1 MKKIRKI
8 IFTLIIAILFSSCII
23 GSVVGGTISA
33 AGSIVGGTISAT
45 GKILGALIGDD
56 SGEIKAKG
64 VKYNYSDIEVEIDQ
78 DKTIV
83 SGTVYH
89 NTKTK
94 ENVRIEI
101 PCYDKD
107 KNYLGDAVANIDKLP
122 KKKKWKFNAV
132 IERNDVKYANIKE
145 AYIAS
150 SN

>member
-1 MKKIRKI
+1 MRKLVLM
-8 IFTLIIAILFSSCII
+8 FGVSVLFSSCIV

-45 GKILGALIGDD
+45 GKIIGALIGDD

-64 VKYNYSDIEVEIDQ
+64 VKYEYSDVEVEIDQ

-101 PCYDKD
+101 PCYDKN
-107 KNYLGDAVANIDKLP
+107 KNYIGDAVATIDELP

-132 IERNDVKYANIKE
+132 IERADVKYANIKE
-145 AYIAS
+145 AYIS
-150 SN
+150 STN

>member
-1 MKKIRKI
+1 MKKIVLTSI
-8 IFTLIIAILFSSCII
+8 LAVLFSSCII

-45 GKILGALIGDD
+45 GKIIGALIGDD
-56 SGEIKAKG
+56 DGEIKAKG
-64 VKYNYSDIEVEIDQ
+64 VKYNYSDVEVEIDQ
-78 DKTIV
+78 DRTIV
-83 SGTVYH
+83 TGTVSH

-107 KNYLGDAVANIDKLP
+107 KNYIGDAVDTIDELP
-122 KKKKWKFNAV
+122 KKKKWEFKAV
-132 IERNDVKYANIKE
+132 IESADVKYANIKE
-145 AYIAS
+145 AYISS

>member
-1 MKKIRKI
+1 MKKI
-8 IFTLIIAILFSSCII
+8 IFTLGLAVLFSSCII

-45 GKILGALIGDD
+45 GKIIGALIGDD
-56 SGEIKAKG
+56 DGEIKAKG
-64 VKYNYSDIEVEIDQ
+64 VKYEYSDVKVEIDQ

-83 SGTVYH
+83 TGTVYH
-89 NTKTK
+89 NTSTK

-107 KNYLGDAVANIDKLP
+107 KKYLGDAIDTIEELP
-122 KKKKWKFNAV
+122 KKKKWKFKAV
-132 IERNDVKYANIKE
+132 IERADVKYANIKE
-145 AYIAS
+145 AYISS

>member
-1 MKKIRKI
+1 MKKI
-8 IFTLIIAILFSSCII
+8 FLTLGMAILFSSCII

-33 AGSIVGGTISAT
+33 AGSIVGGTIKAT
-45 GKILGALIGDD
+45 GKIIGAIIDD
-56 SGEIKAKG
+56 DEGEIKAKG
-64 VKYNYSDIEVEIDQ
+64 VKYTYSDAKVEVDH

-89 NTKTK
+89 NTRTK

-107 KNYLGDAVANIDKLP
+107 KNYLGDAVDTIEVLE
-122 KKKKWKFNAV
+122 KKEKWHFNA
-132 IERNDVKYANIKE
+132 IIRNTDVKYANVKD
-145 AYIAS
+145 AYISS

>member
-1 MKKIRKI
+1 MKKIVLTSI
-8 IFTLIIAILFSSCII
+8 LAVLFSSCII

-45 GKILGALIGDD
+45 GKIIGALIGDD
-56 SGEIKAKG
+56 DGEIKAKG
-64 VKYNYSDIEVEIDQ
+64 VKYNYSDVEVEIDQ
-78 DKTIV
+78 DRTIV
-83 SGTVYH
+83 TGTVNH

-107 KNYLGDAVANIDKLP
+107 KNYIGDAVDTIDELP
-122 KKKKWKFNAV
+122 KKKKWEFKAV
-132 IERNDVKYANIKE
+132 IESADVKYANIKE
-145 AYIAS
+145 AYISS

>member
-1 MKKIRKI
+1 MKKI
-8 IFTLIIAILFSSCII
+8 IFTIGMAILFSSCII

-33 AGSIVGGTISAT
+33 AGSIVGGTIKAT
-45 GKILGALIGDD
+45 GKIIGAIIGDD
-56 SGEIKAKG
+56 EGEIKAKG
-64 VKYNYSDIEVEIDQ
+64 VKYTYSDAEVEVDH

-89 NTKTK
+89 NTRTK

-107 KNYLGDAVANIDKLP
+107 KNYIGDAVDTIEILE
-122 KKKKWKFNAV
+122 KKEKWHFKAV
-132 IERNDVKYANIKE
+132 IYNTDVKYANVKD
-145 AYIAS
+145 AYISS